1 MRPTFLFSALAAS
14 AFLSV
19 AATTGHAQIATPTSA
34 DSTKRASTTLKR
46 VLIADSIRSRR
57 AYTVRRTSSA
67 TRTST
72 LLRDVPQS
80 ATIITQA
87 LIADQGMQSMADV
100 VRYIPGITMALGEG
114 HRDAPTIRGNS
125 STADFFID
133 GIRDD
138 AQYFR
143 DIYNIERVEALK
155 GSNAMVFGRGGGGG
169 VLNRVTKNAQW
180 TPTRVTT
187 LTGGNFNQ
195 RRATL
200 DVGQGV
206 TSVLAARLNGLYEH
220 SANFRQASDNE
231 RVGINPTAAL
241 MLGRTLIRLGYEFYN
256 DRRVVDRGIPSLNGA
271 PSPTPISTFFGDPD
285 ASHSTLSAHA
295 VASTIDHQIWK
306 GNATIDGLQLR
317 NRSRFM
323 RYDKFYQ
330 NIFPGA
336 VDASATTVQLSGYNN
351 GTDRTNLFN
360 QTDITSTISRGALRQ
375 TLLVGA
381 DLGTQQTDNVRRT
394 GYFGAAGSNIMTLN
408 VPFASPMRATPAEFR
423 QSTTDANNRTT
434 LTTQA
439 VYAQNQ
445 IEVGPHVQAILGLR
459 LDRLNVDFTNK
470 RTGARLSRADNLA
483 SPRAGIVIKPA
494 QPVSIYG
501 TYSVSF
507 LPSSGDQFSSLTVTT
522 RTLEPEQFTNREV
535 GIKWDAV
542 PDLTLTAA
550 AYRLDRTNTTAPD
563 PTNPAIIV
571 QTGAQR
577 TTGWELGI
585 TGALTSRWQIAGGFA
600 NQTVRITSRTAAAA
614 PGQRVA
620 LVPRNTVSLWNRVQ
634 VTRRLGAGIGIV
646 HQDRM
651 FAAID
656 NSVTLPAFTRADAAA
671 FVTLT
676 RTLRAQLNI
685 ENLLDTRYYAT
696 AHSNNNIMPGS
707 PRMIRVALHITP

>member
-1 MRPTFLFSALAAS
+1 
-14 AFLSV
+14 
-19 AATTGHAQIATPTSA
+19 
-34 DSTKRASTTLKR
+34 
-46 VLIADSIRSRR
+46 
-57 AYTVRRTSSA
+57 
-67 TRTST
+67 
-72 LLRDVPQS
+72 
-80 ATIITQA
+80 
-87 LIADQGMQSMADV
+87 
-100 VRYIPGITMALGEG
+100 
-114 HRDAPTIRGNS
+114 
-125 STADFFID
+125 
-133 GIRDD
+133 
-138 AQYFR
+138 
-143 DIYNIERVEALK
+143 
-155 GSNAMVFGRGGGGG
+155 
-169 VLNRVTKNAQW
+169 
-180 TPTRVTT
+180 
-187 LTGGNFNQ
+187 
-195 RRATL
+195 
-200 DVGQGV
+200 
-206 TSVLAARLNGLYEH
+206 
-220 SANFRQASDNE
+220 
-231 RVGINPTAAL
+231 
-241 MLGRTLIRLGYEFYN
+241 
-256 DRRVVDRGIPSLNGA
+256 
-271 PSPTPISTFFGDPD
+271 
-285 ASHSTLSAHA
+285 
-295 VASTIDHQIWK
+295 
-306 GNATIDGLQLR
+306 
-317 NRSRFM
+317 M

-360 QTDITSTISRGALRQ
+360 QTDVTSTITRGALRQ

-381 DLGTQQTDNVRRT
+381 ELGTQQTDNIRRT
-394 GYFGAAGSNIMTLN
+394 GYFGAAGSTTTTLN

-423 QSTTDANNRTT
+423 QSTSDANNRTT

-470 RTGARLSRADNLA
+470 RTGAQLSRADNLA

-501 TYSVSF
+501 SYSVSF
-507 LPSSGDQFSSLTVTT
+507 LPSTGDQFSSLTAST

-535 GIKWDAV
+535 GIKWDAA
-542 PDLTLTAA
+542 PALALTAA

-563 PTNPAIIV
+563 PTNPVIIV

-600 NQTVRITSRTAAAA
+600 NQTARITSRTAAAA

-634 VTRRLGAGIGIV
+634 VTRRLGAGLGIV

-671 FVTLT
+671 FVTIT

-707 PRMIRVALHITP
+707 PRMIRIALHVTP